1 MSDNGPQFASDQFH
15 KFSQEY
21 DFKHTTTSP
30 YFPQANGEAESGVR
44 IAKKI
49 LKQHDPF
56 LALMSYLATPHT
68 FTGVRPCQ
76 LMMGREIRA
85 LLPTL
90 ESNLKPVPPNHEAAA
105 KKDEQSKTAYRQD
118 FDTRHGVRPLSNL
131 QPGDSVHVKL
141 DLPKGWK
148 TPGKV
153 IGRSLTPRSYV
164 IQTPFRV
171 VRRNRR
177 HLRTVSS
184 PDGLE
189 MSDEHDVDLEPTSQ
203 AKKVRK
209 LWVLE
214 Y

>member
-1 MSDNGPQFASDQFH
+1 
-15 KFSQEY
+15 
-21 DFKHTTTSP
+21 
-30 YFPQANGEAESGVR
+30 
-44 IAKKI
+44 
-49 LKQHDPF
+49 
-56 LALMSYLATPHT
+56 MSYLATPHT

-153 IGRSLTPRSYV
+153 IGRSPTPRSYV

-184 PDGLE
+184 SNGLE